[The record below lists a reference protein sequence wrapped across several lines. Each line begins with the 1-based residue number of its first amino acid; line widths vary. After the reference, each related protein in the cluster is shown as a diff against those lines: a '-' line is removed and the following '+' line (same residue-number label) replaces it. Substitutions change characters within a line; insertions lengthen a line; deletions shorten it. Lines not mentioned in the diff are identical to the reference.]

1 MGRQRHQE
9 RAMNILI
16 NGCSFMDNHYYKEQF
31 GRLLNGTA
39 VNIAKA
45 GSSNR
50 RIIRTTVEYIERNPV
65 DIVVLGLTFYDRQES
80 PLKPQHANP
89 WVSYNSQGMQAQ
101 FASADDFDSTVEH
114 KLVDDYVKSR
124 YKFDINQHYV
134 EQLYLDLKLLSSY
147 LRERSI
153 EFCIFN
159 TCDRNHLNVN
169 LGKGFIPFTFIGNEY
184 LETNGSVCMQQDKR
198 LPVNARH
205 HYGEDVIILVKYLVD
220 YINEL

>member
-1 MGRQRHQE
+1 MDSYFYTRHFDQ
-9 RAMNILI
+9 
-16 NGCSFMDNHYYKEQF
+16 
-31 GRLLNGTA
+31 LLGART
-39 VNIAKA
+39 VNLAKP

-65 DIVVLGLTFYDRQES
+65 DLVVLGLTFYDRQES

-101 FASADDFDSTVEH
+101 FASAEDFSSSTEH
-114 KLVDDYVKSR
+114 KMVDDYVRSR

-134 EQLYLDLKLLSSY
+134 EQLYLDLKLLASY

-159 TCDRNHLNVN
+159 TCDRHHQNVK
-169 LGKGFIPFTFIGNEY
+169 LGPGFVPFTFIGNEY
-184 LETNGSVCMQQDKR
+184 LEQNGSVCMEQDR
-198 LPVNARH
+198 NLPLNARH
-205 HYGEDVIILVKYLVD
+205 HYGEDVIMLVQYLVKF
-220 YINEL
+220 INDNRTV